1 MINNNLLKV
10 SLILFIIYFNIKYKI
25 LNIKFENYIL
35 VLAILLLILSFRN
48 IEKFTTSFDHSDD
61 LVHNLSSVYNDGKL
75 IINNLEV
82 LDKLN
87 VKGSTAFLNSDTT
100 IDGDI
105 TFKSG
110 YLKVGEEYFEDYVK
124 KE

>member
-1 MINNNLLKV
+1 MNYKFKVLSLFLIILYSILFYKRITFSNNN
-10 SLILFIIYFNIKYKI
+10 I
-25 LNIKFENYIL
+25 
-35 VLAILLLILSFRN
+35 ILLFAVIFFYLSSD

-75 IINNLEV
+75 IVNNLEV